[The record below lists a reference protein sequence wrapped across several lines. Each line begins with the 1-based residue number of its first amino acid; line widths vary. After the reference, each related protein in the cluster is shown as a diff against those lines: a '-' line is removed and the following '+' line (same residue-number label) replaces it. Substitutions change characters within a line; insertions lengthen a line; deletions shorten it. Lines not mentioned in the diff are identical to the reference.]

1 MAEVDIYSSVLDY
14 MCENYDYSLYATDF
28 NSKAVSSLQRSIAS
42 VPTQAGVSRNEATK
56 TALQDFFDAIFQKV
70 FVYEDEERLKIVKYF
85 DNGAI
90 QEEQDRQIH
99 ALRLE
104 LVKYKDD
111 VASTVSKNDLFIFD
125 KSSRKRFELTLL
137 LFGTLPIKEIIREQ
151 MSLVF
156 DLDTKDIVIFI
167 NEKIFLKKFIHKE
180 NKSLVVTEKLKI
192 FDDKRFV
199 VDLWKE
205 VQNKL
210 KESFKS
216 NFVFLKYDR
225 KEFYEKYPQ
234 KFFSIIKV
242 VVKNSFSQI
251 SEEEVIQY
259 TNRVFKEY
267 LPRMLTQVAHFVLHE
282 VLEGELKAI
291 KFLKYYS
298 ESTRIHNNKIKLEK
312 VPMMDTS
319 GKIYK
324 YAPILT
330 LLKNKELLDAKRTH
344 KRVELKN
351 IQDKVKKSLFI
362 VQRSEDEMEKIQ
374 KRRLKL
380 LCAMKKVEEEIAQK
394 EECNISDNVSINKLE
409 FSKRDLVEAFKQVEI
424 RLRTQ
429 INILNNANKELQR
442 WEDKRN
448 KKNISKAQ
456 LDDKYRKIEQ
466 EYKTICEVFATAL
479 SKEPI
484 EFKI

>member
-1 MAEVDIYSSVLDY
+1 
-14 MCENYDYSLYATDF
+14 
-28 NSKAVSSLQRSIAS
+28 
-42 VPTQAGVSRNEATK
+42 
-56 TALQDFFDAIFQKV
+56 
-70 FVYEDEERLKIVKYF
+70 
-85 DNGAI
+85 
-90 QEEQDRQIH
+90 
-99 ALRLE
+99 
-104 LVKYKDD
+104 
-111 VASTVSKNDLFIFD
+111 
-125 KSSRKRFELTLL
+125 
-137 LFGTLPIKEIIREQ
+137 
-151 MSLVF
+151 
-156 DLDTKDIVIFI
+156 
-167 NEKIFLKKFIHKE
+167 
-180 NKSLVVTEKLKI
+180 
-192 FDDKRFV
+192 
-199 VDLWKE
+199 
-205 VQNKL
+205 
-210 KESFKS
+210 
-216 NFVFLKYDR
+216 
-225 KEFYEKYPQ
+225 
-234 KFFSIIKV
+234 
-242 VVKNSFSQI
+242 VKNSFSQI

-298 ESTRIHNNKIKLEK
+298 ESTRVHNNKIKLEK

-429 INILNNANKELQR
+429 INILNNANKELER

-448 KKNISKAQ
+448 KKNMAKAQ
-456 LDDKYRKIEQ
+456 LDEKYRQIEQ
-466 EYKTICEVFATAL
+466 EYQIICEVFATAL

>member
-28 NSKAVSSLQRSIAS
+28 NSKAVSSLQKSIAS

-137 LFGTLPIKEIIREQ
+137 LLGTLPIKEIIREQ

-210 KESFKS
+210 RESFKS

-234 KFFSIIKV
+234 KFFSIIKA

-251 SEEEVIQY
+251 SEEEVVQY

-267 LPRMLTQVAHFVLHE
+267 LPKMLTEVANFVFHE

-298 ESTRIHNNKIKLEK
+298 ESTRVHNNKIKLEK

-324 YAPILT
+324 YAAILA
-330 LLKNKELLDAKRTH
+330 LLKEKELLHSKKTH

-351 IQDKVKKSLFI
+351 LQDRVKKSLLV

-374 KRRLKL
+374 KRRLEL
-380 LCAMKKVEEEIAQK
+380 LFAMKKVEEEIAQK
-394 EECNISDNVSINKLE
+394 EEHNISDNVSINKLE

-448 KKNISKAQ
+448 KKNMAKAQ

-466 EYKTICEVFATAL
+466 EYQTICEVFATAL

-484 EFKI
+484 EFKL

>member
-28 NSKAVSSLQRSIAS
+28 NSKAVSSLQRAIAS
-42 VPTQAGVSRNEATK
+42 VPTQAGVSRVEATK
-56 TALQDFFDAIFQKV
+56 TALQDFFNATFQNV

-90 QEEQDRQIH
+90 KEEQDRQIH

-104 LVKYKDD
+104 LVKHKDD

-125 KSSRKRFELTLL
+125 KPSRKRFETTLL
-137 LFGTLPIKEIIREQ
+137 SLNTLPIKDIIREQ
-151 MSLVF
+151 ISLVF
-156 DLDTKDIVIFI
+156 DLDAKDVVVFL
-167 NEKIFLKKFIHKE
+167 NEKIYLKKFMHRESKAI
-180 NKSLVVTEKLKI
+180 VVTEKLKI
-192 FDDKRFV
+192 FDDRRFV
-199 VDLWKE
+199 VDLWEE
-205 VQNKL
+205 VQSKL
-210 KESFKS
+210 AESFKS
-216 NFVFLKYDR
+216 NFIFLKYDR

-234 KFFSIIKV
+234 KFFSIIKA

-251 SEEEVIQY
+251 SDEEVVQY
-259 TNRVFKEY
+259 TNKVFKEY
-267 LPRMLTQVAHFVLHE
+267 LPKMLTEVAIFVFHE
-282 VLEGELKAI
+282 VLDTELKAI

-312 VPMMDTS
+312 VPMMNAK

-324 YAPILT
+324 YATILA
-330 LLKNKELLDAKRTH
+330 LLKEKELLHSKRTH

-351 IQDKVKKSLFI
+351 LQDKVKKSLFV
-362 VQRSEDEMEKIQ
+362 VQRSEDEMEKIH
-374 KRRLKL
+374 KRRLEL
-380 LCAMKKVEEEIAQK
+380 LFAMKKVEEEISQK
-394 EECNISDNVSINKLE
+394 KEHNISDNVSINKLE

-429 INILNNANKELQR
+429 TNILNNANKELQR

-456 LDDKYRKIEQ
+456 LDEKYRKIEL

-484 EFKI
+484 ELKI